1 MNIGKSDRIGQK
13 GENMNS
19 DKNNIPLVRLGDIR
33 KTLKTKFKVIPG
45 SEIKFR
51 IKIKDDF
58 HSYRMMDHTAKVIR
72 LYPYVVQLQ
81 LDNGTY
87 ISPGYAKLWLM
98 LHGAA

>member
-1 MNIGKSDRIGQK
+1 
-13 GENMNS
+13 MNS
-19 DKNNIPLVRLGDIR
+19 DKSNIPLARLGDIR

-45 SEIKFR
+45 NEIEFR
-51 IKIKDDF
+51 TKIKDDF
-58 HSYRMMDHTAKVIR
+58 HYYRTVERTAKVIR

>member
-1 MNIGKSDRIGQK
+1 
-13 GENMNS
+13 MNS
-19 DKNNIPLVRLGDIR
+19 NKSNIPLVKLGDIR

-45 SEIKFR
+45 NEIEFR
-51 IKIKDDF
+51 TKVKDDF
-58 HSYRMMDHTAKVIR
+58 RYYRTVERTAKVIR

>member
-1 MNIGKSDRIGQK
+1 
-13 GENMNS
+13 MNS
-19 DKNNIPLVRLGDIR
+19 DKSNIPLVRLGDIR

-45 SEIKFR
+45 SEIEFR
-51 IKIKDDF
+51 TKVKDDF
-58 HSYRMMDHTAKVIR
+58 RSYRMVDHAAKVIR